1 MLQFEASVFQSEA
14 WLRRISALRNI
25 PPVMRMIWDAA
36 PILTG
41 LSVGLRVVAA
51 LAPVSMLWVSKMIV
65 DHVVARSYKGIW
77 ILLLAEFAL
86 ACTAAILGRIVDHCD
101 SLLAEQFAKNISLR
115 IITHCSRL
123 DLASFEDSVFADKL
137 ERARVQST
145 GRLDMLS
152 ALGRLVQQAITL
164 VSLAAGVL
172 FYSPWI
178 LLLLIGCTIP
188 AFLGESHFALLGYS
202 LSHTLTPFRREL
214 DYLRQLGASAA
225 AAKEVKIFGLGPYLT
240 NRYRE
245 IAEQCIRKI
254 RDLQDKRLLVSV
266 ILAVVGS
273 AGYYGAY
280 ILVVFQALAG
290 KITVG
295 QLTFL
300 AGAIAGTTTNI
311 QSFFSTFS
319 SVADQSLYLSDLL
332 EFFAVEPKI
341 RSPRRPLPAPRKI
354 TTGFEFRKV
363 CFHYPGSNRM
373 IIKDLDF
380 RLEPG
385 ERVALIGGNGQ
396 GKTTLV
402 KLISR
407 LYDPT
412 SGNIF
417 LEGEDLRRYRIE
429 DLSRQI
435 GVIFQ
440 DFMRYEMTAADNIGM
455 GRVEEIADRQ
465 RISLSAQK
473 GMADEVVSKLEGG
486 LDQLLGRRFEGG
498 VDLSGGEWQKIALSR
513 AYMRDAQLLI
523 LDEPSAA
530 LDARAEYEVF
540 ARFADLTVGKMALL
554 ISHRFSTVRM
564 ADRILVL
571 KDGSISEQGTHNQ
584 LMAMGGQ
591 YAQMFDL
598 QAAGYR

>member
-1 MLQFEASVFQSEA
+1 
-14 WLRRISALRNI
+14 
-25 PPVMRMIWDAA
+25 
-36 PILTG
+36 
-41 LSVGLRVVAA
+41 
-51 LAPVSMLWVSKMIV
+51 MIV
-65 DHVVARSYKGIW
+65 DHVVAKSYKGIW
-77 ILLLAEFAL
+77 TLLLVEFAI
-86 ACTAAILGRIVDHCD
+86 ACAAAILGRIVDHCD
-101 SLLAEQFAKNISLR
+101 SLLAEQFTKSMSLR
-115 IITHCSRL
+115 IMTHCTRL

-164 VSLAAGVL
+164 ISLAAGVM
-172 FYSPWI
+172 FYAPWI
-178 LLLLIGCTIP
+178 LLLLIGCTLP
-188 AFLGESHFALLGYS
+188 AFLAESHFAFLGYT

-214 DYLRQLGASAA
+214 DYLRQLGASATG
-225 AAKEVKIFGLGPYLT
+225 AKEIKIFGLGPYLT

-245 IAEQCIRKI
+245 IAEQCIRQI
-254 RDLQDKRLLVSV
+254 RQLQDKRLFVSI
-266 ILAVVGS
+266 ILAILGS

-280 ILVVFQALAG
+280 IVVVFEALSG
-290 KITVG
+290 KISVG

-300 AGAIAGTTTNI
+300 AGAIAGTTTNV

-319 SVADQSLYLSDLL
+319 SIADQALYLADLL

-341 RSPRRPLPAPRKI
+341 RSPRRPLPAPRRI
-354 TTGFEFRKV
+354 VTGFEFQKV
-363 CFHYPGSNRM
+363 CFRYPGSDRM

-385 ERVALIGGNGQ
+385 EHVALIGENGQ

-402 KLISR
+402 KLITR

-412 SGNIF
+412 SGRIL
-417 LEGEDLRRYRIE
+417 LEGKDLRRYRID
-429 DLSRQI
+429 DLSRQT

-440 DFMRYEMTAADNIGM
+440 DFMHYEMTAADNIGI
-455 GRVEEIADRQ
+455 GRIEHISDRE
-465 RISLSAQK
+465 RISVSAQK
-473 GMADEVVSKLEGG
+473 GMADEVVSKLDHGM
-486 LDQLLGRRFEGG
+486 DQLLGRRFEGG
-498 VDLSGGEWQKIALSR
+498 VDLSGGEWQKIALAR

-540 ARFADLTVGKMALL
+540 ARFADLTEGKMALL

-571 KDGSISEQGTHNQ
+571 KNGSISEQGTHDQ
-584 LMAMGGQ
+584 LMAMRGQ

-598 QAAGYR
+598 QAAGYH

>member
-1 MLQFEASVFQSEA
+1 MFQSEA
-14 WLRRISALRNI
+14 WQRRLSALKNI

-36 PILTG
+36 PTLTG

-51 LAPVSMLWVSKMIV
+51 LAPISMLWVSKRIV
-65 DHVVARSYKGIW
+65 DHVVARSSRGIW
-77 ILLLAEFAL
+77 TLLLAEFAL

-101 SLLAEQFAKNISLR
+101 SLLAEQFSKSVSLR

-123 DLASFEDSVFADKL
+123 DLASFEDPVFADKL
-137 ERARVQST
+137 ERARAQST

-164 VSLAAGVL
+164 VSLATGVL
-172 FYSPWI
+172 FYSPWL
-178 LLLLIGCTIP
+178 LLLLIGCTVP
-188 AFLGESHFALLGYS
+188 AFLGESHFAFLGYS

-214 DYLRQLGASAA
+214 DYLRQLGASATS
-225 AAKEVKIFGLGPYLT
+225 AKEVKIFGLGLYLT
-240 NRYRE
+240 NRYRD
-245 IAEQCIRKI
+245 IAEQCIRQI
-254 RDLQDKRLLVSV
+254 RNLQDKRLFVSV

-290 KITVG
+290 SISVG

-311 QSFFSTFS
+311 QAFFSTFS

-341 RSPRRPLPAPRKI
+341 RSPRRPLPAPRRI
-354 TTGFEFRKV
+354 STGFEFRKV
-363 CFHYPGSNRM
+363 CFHYPGSDRM

-385 ERVALIGGNGQ
+385 ERVALIGANGE

-402 KLISR
+402 KLITR

-412 SGNIF
+412 RGQIL
-417 LEGEDLRRYRIE
+417 LEGKDLRKYRVE
-429 DLSRQI
+429 DLSRQT

-440 DFMRYEMTAADNIGM
+440 DFMRYEMTAADNIGV
-455 GRVEEIADRQ
+455 GLIEQISDRQ
-465 RISLSAQK
+465 RITASAQK
-473 GMADEVVSKLEGG
+473 GMADEVVSKLDHGM
-486 LDQLLGRRFEGG
+486 DQLLGRRFEGG
-498 VDLSGGEWQKIALSR
+498 VDLSGGEWQKIALAR
-513 AYMRDAQLLI
+513 AYMRDVQFLI

-564 ADRILVL
+564 ADRIVVL
-571 KDGSISEQGTHNQ
+571 KDGSISEQGTHDQ
-584 LMAMGGQ
+584 LIGLGGQ